1 MKTTV
6 SARMMTGAS
15 RFIGRLTSGMMDPA
29 VASALSVVTASM
41 IGPEWPPVA
50 PSVIAMAAE
59 DSAGVMGADFMEVV
73 VPLGA
78 LTSVIGGAVVGTME
92 GGMVAAAEGLTLA
105 LAVTMS
111 ATATATATV
120 EGVGQVTAVVGAMA
134 EGEVATVEG
143 EVATAE
149 VVMGAGVHHVPLT
162 KAIGGVLEDTVA
174 AAADMAEV
182 MDGTD

>member
-1 MKTTV
+1 
-6 SARMMTGAS
+6 
-15 RFIGRLTSGMMDPA
+15 MDPA

-59 DSAGVMGADFMEVV
+59 DSAGVMGAGFMEVV

-120 EGVGQVTAVVGAMA
+120 EGVVEATATTGVVGA
-134 EGEVATVEG
+134 TEG

>member
-120 EGVGQVTAVVGAMA
+120 EGVVEATAVVEAMA
-134 EGEVATVEG
+134 EGEVAT
-143 EVATAE
+143 AE
-149 VVMGAGVHHVPLT
+149 AVMGAGVHHVPLT

>member
-120 EGVGQVTAVVGAMA
+120 EGVVEATVVVEAM
-134 EGEVATVEG
+134 VEG

-174 AAADMAEV
+174 AAADMAGV

>member
-120 EGVGQVTAVVGAMA
+120 EGVVEAMA
-134 EGEVATVEG
+134 EGVVAMAEG